1 MLSRGPGPPLGA
13 GTIVGRMDLHRGREA
28 LERHQVLLY
37 LAALVLGLALGAL
50 LPAAAPVLE
59 VAVEPAIAALLLV
72 TFLGVPLTHLGAALR
87 DGRFLLALL
96 ALNFLVIPVLAAV
109 LTRPLAGSPELLI
122 GALLVLLAPCIDY
135 VVVFTHLGRGDARLI
150 LAATPVLLVAQM
162 LLLPVYLGLFI
173 GERAM
178 AMMQP
183 GPFIEA
189 FVWLIAVP
197 LALAAATQAW
207 AARFGAGKAV
217 ADAMGWL
224 PVPLMAVVLLVVI
237 AAVAPN
243 VAAQAGSVA
252 MLVPVYVAFAALMP
266 VVGSVISRYAGL
278 EAGAARAVTFSGGTR
293 NSLVVLPLAFAIPE
307 AGALLPAAVV
317 TQTLVELVAMLVYIR
332 WVPRLVPANPGL
344 AAE

>member
-1 MLSRGPGPPLGA
+1 LAITRTGLEENQVAIYFAAVVAGAVAAVAVPGEAWGA
-13 GTIVGRMDLHRGREA
+13 VINPA
-28 LERHQVLLY
+28 
-37 LAALVLGLALGAL
+37 LAALLY
-50 LPAAAPVLE
+50 
-59 VAVEPAIAALLLV
+59 V
-72 TFLGVPLTHLGAALR
+72 TFLQVPLADLR
-87 DGRFLLALL
+87 KSLANGRFLLTLL
-96 ALNFLVIPVLAAV
+96 AVNFVAAPLVAFALASLLPGEQWELRLGVLM
-109 LTRPLAGSPELLI
+109 
-122 GALLVLLAPCIDY
+122 VLLAPCIDY

-189 FVWLIAVP
+189 FVWLIAMP

-207 AARFGAGKAV
+207 AARSDAGKAV

-237 AAVAPN
+237 AAVAPD
-243 VAAQAGSVA
+243 VAAQAVSVA

-266 VVGSVISRYAGL
+266 IVGSVIAKCAGL
-278 EAGAARAVTFSGGTR
+278 KAGAARAVTFSGGTR

-317 TQTLVELVAMLVYIR
+317 TQTLVELGAMLVYIH
-332 WVPRLVPANPGL
+332 WVPRLVPAHPGT

>member
-1 MLSRGPGPPLGA
+1 MAITRTGLEENQVAIYFAAVVAGAIAAVAAPGAAWGA
-13 GTIVGRMDLHRGREA
+13 VINPA
-28 LERHQVLLY
+28 
-37 LAALVLGLALGAL
+37 LAALLY
-50 LPAAAPVLE
+50 
-59 VAVEPAIAALLLV
+59 V
-72 TFLGVPLTHLGAALR
+72 TFLQVPLADLR
-87 DGRFLLALL
+87 RSLANGRFLLTLL
-96 ALNFLVIPVLAAV
+96 AVNFVAAPLVAFALASMLPGEQWVLRLGV
-109 LTRPLAGSPELLI
+109 LM
-122 GALLVLLAPCIDY
+122 VLLAPCIDY

-252 MLVPVYVAFAALMP
+252 MLVPVYVALAALMP
-266 VVGSVISRYAGL
+266 VVGSVISRYAGM